1 MRSRKAAEGIRL
13 LRQAYELDENNPLA
27 RAVLANALVEQ
38 AQAVVESDWREA
50 EKLAKEAFE
59 LNPATRWRRRCAL

>member
-1 MRSRKAAEGIRL
+1 MAEGQDLCGQQKSAEGIRL

-38 AQAVVESDWREA
+38 AQALDRDR
-50 EKLAKEAFE
+50 LA
-59 LNPATRWRRRCAL
+59 